1 MTNGD
6 RNALSELYGRFH
18 HRLFRY
24 AYGILDDSHLA
35 EDVVQE
41 VFLKLIERPET
52 FDSNRKFS
60 SWIYAVT
67 GNACKNTLRNMKN
80 RQRILADG
88 FNPIQNCSS
97 SENRPFDLKVLND
110 RIKRAFSDLTDKE
123 KQVFFLRF
131 EHEKPLKEIAEILE
145 IPEGSVKSCLFY
157 LMKKMATQLKEFKY
171 E

>member
-1 MTNGD
+1 
-6 RNALSELYGRFH
+6 
-18 HRLFRY
+18 
-24 AYGILDDSHLA
+24 
-35 EDVVQE
+35 
-41 VFLKLIERPET
+41 
-52 FDSNRKFS
+52 
-60 SWIYAVT
+60 
-67 GNACKNTLRNMKN
+67 MKN

-110 RIKRAFSDLTDKE
+110 RIKSAFSDLTDKE